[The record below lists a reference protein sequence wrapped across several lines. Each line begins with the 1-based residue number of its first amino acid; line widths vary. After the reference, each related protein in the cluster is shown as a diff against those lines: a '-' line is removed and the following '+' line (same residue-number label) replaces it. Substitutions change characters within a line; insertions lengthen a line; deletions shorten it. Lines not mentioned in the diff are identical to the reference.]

1 MYRESRLPA
10 DFECANNAKFGR
22 RMKAKRL
29 YTWVWLPAIALMASC
44 SPVRKNVK
52 KTAARNF
59 AYSYCTPNQA
69 IEEPVWEDSVGI
81 DLSSGRISEHDRLL
95 IRELGIG
102 RYIAEVMRLR
112 HDSAD
117 GSQIRLLKQLIADRV
132 RTARVELESVIAE
145 LDCEGER
152 ADLAAVYLDKFNSR
166 RNRRYTVASV
176 VTGALTT
183 VVGVLILGRS
193 GQIAV
198 GVGGGSVSAG
208 LALATINPKGRKIAF
223 YHERNLLRSI
233 WTDTAENR
241 EYPRFVWH
249 LLHEK
254 QLSNSGKVTLAQS
267 IRDRWM
273 QFIFN
278 GDPDKKQ
285 VALLFGDGGFYH
297 ADDLHMRAAMLN
309 QLQSTIRS
317 INQDLIGVV
326 ELIDPG
332 RGAL

>member
-1 MYRESRLPA
+1 M
-10 DFECANNAKFGR
+10 
-22 RMKAKRL
+22 
-29 YTWVWLPAIALMASC
+29 
-44 SPVRKNVK
+44 
-52 KTAARNF
+52 
-59 AYSYCTPNQA
+59 
-69 IEEPVWEDSVGI
+69 
-81 DLSSGRISEHDRLL
+81 
-95 IRELGIG
+95 
-102 RYIAEVMRLR
+102 
-112 HDSAD
+112 D
-117 GSQIRLLKQLIADRV
+117 GSQIRLLKQIIADRV

-152 ADLAAVYLDKFNSR
+152 ANLAALYLDNLNNR
-166 RNRRYTVASV
+166 RNRWYTVSSV

-183 VVGVLILGRS
+183 VVGVLIEGRS

-198 GVGGGSVSAG
+198 GVSGGAISAG

-233 WTDTAENR
+233 WSDTATNR

-249 LLHEK
+249 MLHEK
-254 QLSNSGKVTLAQS
+254 QLSNSGTVTLAQS

-273 QFIFN
+273 QFVFN
-278 GDPDKKQ
+278 GDPDEKQ

-317 INQDLIGVV
+317 LNQDLIGVV

-332 RGAL
+332 PGAL

>member
-1 MYRESRLPA
+1 MGAKRFYTWGLWPA
-10 DFECANNAKFGR
+10 MVVLLSCSSVKKNAK
-22 RMKAKRL
+22 KE
-29 YTWVWLPAIALMASC
+29 
-44 SPVRKNVK
+44 
-52 KTAARNF
+52 AARNF
-59 AYSYCTPNQA
+59 TYSYCTPNHA
-69 IEEPVWEDSVGI
+69 IEEPVWEDSVEI
-81 DLSSGRISEHDRLL
+81 DMPEGRISAHDRLL
-95 IRELGIG
+95 IRELGIS
-102 RYIAEVMRLR
+102 RYIDQAMRLR
-112 HDSAD
+112 RDSID
-117 GSQIRLLKQLIADRV
+117 GSQLRLLKSSIADRV

-152 ADLAAVYLDKFNSR
+152 ANLAAVYLDNYNNR

-183 VVGVLILGRS
+183 VAGVLILGRS

-198 GVGGGSVSAG
+198 GVSGGLVSAG
-208 LALATINPKGRKIAF
+208 LALATINPKGKKIAF

-233 WTDTAENR
+233 WPDTAVNH

-249 LLHEK
+249 MLHEK
-254 QLSNSGKVTLAQS
+254 QLSNSGTVTLAQS
-267 IRDRWM
+267 IRDRWL
-273 QFIFN
+273 QFVFN

-297 ADDLHMRAAMLN
+297 ADDLHMRAAMLG

-326 ELIDPG
+326 ELIEKM
-332 RGAL
+332 

>member
-1 MYRESRLPA
+1 
-10 DFECANNAKFGR
+10 
-22 RMKAKRL
+22 
-29 YTWVWLPAIALMASC
+29 MAVLLSC
-44 SPVRKNVK
+44 GPVRKNAK
-52 KTAARNF
+52 KEAARNF
-59 AYSYCTPNQA
+59 TYSYCTPNHA

-81 DLSSGRISEHDRLL
+81 DLPMDRISAHDRLL
-95 IRELGIG
+95 IRQLGIS
-102 RYIAEVMRLR
+102 RYIDQAMRLR
-112 HDSAD
+112 RDSID
-117 GSQIRLLKQLIADRV
+117 GAQLRLLKQLIADRV

-152 ADLAAVYLDKFNSR
+152 ANLAAVYLDNYNNR

-183 VVGVLILGRS
+183 VAGVLILGRS

-198 GVGGGSVSAG
+198 GVGGGLVSAG

-233 WTDTAENR
+233 WSDSAENR

-249 LLHEK
+249 MLHEK
-254 QLSNSGKVTLAQS
+254 QLSNSGTVTLAQS
-267 IRDRWM
+267 IRDRWL
-273 QFIFN
+273 QFVFN

-297 ADDLHMRAAMLN
+297 ADDLHMRAAMLD
-309 QLQSTIRS
+309 QLQATIRS
-317 INQDLIGVV
+317 LNQDLIGVV

-332 RGAL
+332 PGAI